1 MNRFNKINTKFTHKS
16 YIYVLGFCLSF
27 MLSIVF
33 IENLANKN
41 EGKNFSSSE
50 KSRFNQTQSNNFIKK
65 IDSKKMAVLPVKNK
79 EYISVSEKKKRFINS
94 LLPIVKDT
102 NLEILEKRNV
112 LFHIDKKI
120 KNNNLNVLE
129 AKVLKKMF
137 REYKI
142 KNNDI
147 SELKKRLDIVPISM
161 AIAQA
166 AIESGWGTSRF
177 ALEGNALFGQWTW
190 SGEGIKPA
198 GADNDATHKIMKFK
212 ILKSSVRAYQRNL
225 NTHSS
230 YKQFRLARAELRDN
244 KMKLDSLI
252 LSNYLDKYAETGDE
266 YVKILKQIIKQNNLT
281 ELDDAKLLPSSKKLK
296 SLI

>member
-161 AIAQA
+161 GRELFAKANSPKHSYFTSNDDHMMEFNSDLLNEVKNF
-166 AIESGWGTSRF
+166 IE
-177 ALEGNALFGQWTW
+177 
-190 SGEGIKPA
+190 
-198 GADNDATHKIMKFK
+198 
-212 ILKSSVRAYQRNL
+212 
-225 NTHSS
+225 
-230 YKQFRLARAELRDN
+230 
-244 KMKLDSLI
+244 
-252 LSNYLDKYAETGDE
+252 KY
-266 YVKILKQIIKQNNLT
+266 
-281 ELDDAKLLPSSKKLK
+281 
-296 SLI
+296 

>member
-177 ALEGNALFGQWTW
+177 ALEGNAYFGQKTV
-190 SGEGIKPA
+190 GLKTNGIRP
-198 GADNDATHKIMKFK
+198 NDIENPRIKIRIFNN
-212 ILKSSVRAYQRNL
+212 INDSVKAYINNL
-225 NTHSS
+225 NTHFA
-230 YKQFRLARAELRDN
+230 YKNFRKSRNELRSFGKTLEGRVLAN
-244 KMKLDSLI
+244 QLI
-252 LSNYLDKYAETGDE
+252 KYSEIGDDYIE
-266 YVKILKQIIKQNNLT
+266 NIQKIIKKNNL
-281 ELDDAKLLPSSKKLK
+281 SKFDFIEYR
-296 SLI
+296 SAQR

>member
-1 MNRFNKINTKFTHKS
+1 
-16 YIYVLGFCLSF
+16 

-177 ALEGNALFGQWTW
+177 ALEGNAYFGQKTV
-190 SGEGIKPA
+190 GLKTNGIRP
-198 GADNDATHKIMKFK
+198 NDIENPRIKIRIFNN
-212 ILKSSVRAYQRNL
+212 INDSVKAYINNL
-225 NTHSS
+225 NTHFA
-230 YKQFRLARAELRDN
+230 YKNFRKSRNELRSFGKTLEGITLVKQLN
-244 KMKLDSLI
+244 KYSEL
-252 LSNYLDKYAETGDE
+252 GDE
-266 YVKILKQIIKQNNLT
+266 YVSKVQKVIKENNLNKYDFI
-281 ELDDAKLLPSSKKLK
+281 EYRSAKR
-296 SLI
+296 